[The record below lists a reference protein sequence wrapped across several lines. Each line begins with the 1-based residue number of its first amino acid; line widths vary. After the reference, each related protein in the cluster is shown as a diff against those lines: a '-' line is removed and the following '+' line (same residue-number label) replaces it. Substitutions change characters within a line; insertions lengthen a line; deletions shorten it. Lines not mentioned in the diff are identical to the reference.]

1 MKIYSDKLDDAAIQA
16 ALARTPDPVYL
27 EKFEPVENP
36 RIRTRGWNILL
47 GRSGSRRP
55 FNSGTR
61 GAEAGGGAASRDDWG
76 RFLAELF
83 ELDPE
88 AEVPTAKYHGRDSFH
103 ASTHGTYCTA
113 PEVQGPYPG
122 SPAPAWPWRQP

>member
-1 MKIYSDKLDDAAIQA
+1 VKIYSDKLGDAGIRA

-27 EKFEPVENP
+27 ERFEPVENP
-36 RIRTRGWNILL
+36 RIRAHGWDILL
-47 GRSGSRRP
+47 GRTGSARS

-61 GAEAGGGAASRDDWG
+61 GAKGEGAASWDDWG

-83 ELDPE
+83 ELDPD
-88 AEVPTAKYHGRDSFH
+88 AEIPSAKYHGLASFH
-103 ASTHGTYCTA
+103 ASTHWAYQTG
-113 PEVQGPYPG
+113 PEVRGPYPG